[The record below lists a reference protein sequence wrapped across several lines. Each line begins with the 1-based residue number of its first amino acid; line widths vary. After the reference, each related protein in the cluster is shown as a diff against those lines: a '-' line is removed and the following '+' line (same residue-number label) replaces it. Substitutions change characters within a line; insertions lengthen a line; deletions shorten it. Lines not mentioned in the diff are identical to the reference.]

1 MGCFD
6 YRCCVTG
13 LPIRAGDPVKF
24 ILLGENPYER
34 DTIIRMGDYWYLR
47 TWPLRAEY
55 NDYGSIDEFDL
66 SSPGVWAV
74 VEGLKKDLVEV
85 GTGDNSCHDV
95 PTRRGMS
102 FDDILTAVSEGRILV
117 DSDFDFNAERRKE
130 MDDALN
136 HMHELLGE
144 TREPIFTRE
153 DPPPPV
159 GLPTLQNVR
168 TLLEEKGYK
177 ANESRYSTEGADGYL
192 VDEQD
197 HGWIR
202 IRHNSYD
209 QRTEG
214 LQKILPL
221 LQEKYAAMLT
231 AGSGNYA
238 DDVEIHVMPLPNKEQ
253 RLHFRQNRN
262 KKPLKLWQGM
272 ILTSAW
278 DAMLERSNYTKLRE
292 EVQAEW
298 NRLAAPLSDI
308 ELLTLGMR
316 GGGSRVSGLFFQSEI
331 PFTMGLGEHMQLIT
345 AQHRKQPFSEQQ
357 VKDFLDDVTGLAC
370 LYKDLHDIRYWW
382 KPSWYG
388 GQGSE
393 YESHQYWHTVMA
405 EVSAKLQHKLDEERA
420 KWDAEE
426 GVDE

>member
-6 YRCCVTG
+6 YHCCVTG
-13 LPIRAGDPVKF
+13 LPIRAGDPIKF

-34 DTIIRMGDYWYLR
+34 DTIIGMGDYWYLR

-74 VEGLKKDLVEV
+74 VEGLKKDLIEV
-85 GTGDNSCHDV
+85 GTGDNSIHDV
-95 PTRRGMS
+95 PTKRGMP
-102 FDDILTAVSEGRILV
+102 FEDILNAVQEGRTLV
-117 DSDFDFNAERRKE
+117 DGEFDSHAELMAKL
-130 MDDALN
+130 DAA
-136 HMHELLGE
+136 MARAGE
-144 TREPIFTRE
+144 PREPIFTRK
-153 DPPPPV
+153 PAIPA
-159 GLPTLQNVR
+159 GLPTLQKLR
-168 TLLEEKGYK
+168 ALLEEKGYK
-177 ANESRYSTEGADGYL
+177 VDEGRYSSEGADGYL

-197 HGWIR
+197 HGWLR
-202 IRHNSYD
+202 VRCNNYEH
-209 QRTEG
+209 RTEG

-221 LQEKYAAMLT
+221 IQEKFAAMLT

-238 DDVEIHVMPLPNKEQ
+238 DEVEIHVMPFPDKEQ
-253 RLHFRQNRN
+253 RLSFRQKRE

-278 DAMLERSNYTKLRE
+278 DAICKRTNYVKVRA

-298 NRLAAPLSDI
+298 ERLATPLSDL
-308 ELLTLGMR
+308 ELLTSRMR
-316 GGGSRVSGLFFQSEI
+316 GSGNSVTSLFFQSEI
-331 PFTMGLGEHMQLIT
+331 PFVMGLGEHMQLIT

-357 VKDFLDDVTGLAC
+357 VHDFLDDAAGLAC
-370 LYKDLHDIRYWW
+370 LYQVLHDIRYWW

-393 YESHQYWHTVMA
+393 YKKDQKWHMMLADVCKQLHEEQRKQQEEWGDVEEEEA
-405 EVSAKLQHKLDEERA
+405 DE
-420 KWDAEE
+420 
-426 GVDE
+426 